1 MKIEILAGGGIKT
14 AFEELGIEAT
24 MIYRGSNKPHYQV
37 WEIEKSDLSKLEEPI
52 GWKDHFGWWS
62 YAKRSNM
69 GTAADFF
76 TINGQFMIGWETED
90 RTDTYDSLTDYFYN
104 GLGVRNHDE
113 ICALAVDLG
122 RVNGMSLCKLFNTF
136 EG

>member
-1 MKIEILAGGGIKT
+1 MKIELLCGGGIKT
-14 AFEELGIEAT
+14 AFHELGIKAT
-24 MIYRGSNKPHYQV
+24 MIYKGSNKPHYQV
-37 WEIEKSDLSKLEEPI
+37 WEIEKSDFNKLEEAI
-52 GWKDHFGWWS
+52 GWQDHWGWYE

-76 TINGQFMIGWETED
+76 TINGQFMIGWETND
-90 RTDTYDSLTDYFYN
+90 KNDTYNSLNDYFTK
-104 GLGVRNHDE
+104 GLGVHGHDE